1 MRDNISNILQRGNLT
16 PKERVLLMVQNN
28 IKKEREGKEILT
40 EADKHA
46 LIEGWTPK
54 DNNEVAEYNRFIN
67 GWIKAGFAELEAQTI
82 FLNTEIDYYR
92 TSHIGFSF
100 VFYPVYKVM
109 RESIKKLEQIKR
121 VDINE
126 ANRIVKLQREQK
138 LKDGIDFEYAVY
150 LLAFEL
156 LGEDYRKDLELLY
169 TDATTDHQY
178 LDQEETI
185 FNLLNGKDELTKEA
199 KEKLADLVAEIA
211 YNSYSKKYQLS
222 EYFAGIPTAEVA
234 RYFLFTKGVE
244 VKGKELSQ
252 NQQTDDEQCKT
263 HDTIQEA
270 TEQYA
275 KENNITIK
283 EILKQ
288 GFLKWIDD
296 GLFDS
301 YTPLALA
308 HTKSDDKTTY
318 NGETKHP
325 HSEIFKEWLKAKDQ
339 ARATLN
345 ELVKKG
351 ELKVELYK
359 TDEPKIKDPLHLKK
373 NIEMAGDLM
382 GIKTTPITGNPDE
395 VYQLSRRTAEKFITG
410 ESLYNLKGDY
420 KFIREQKD
428 FIDRYDPDLGIVYED
443 GNKQHLDSELLISQL
458 GKDGKPHFFS
468 FSYFA
473 LEKLKGAFE
482 TTQMIKESDQDGE
495 SVLEVKD
502 DRLAEGY
509 KQTRKDLI
517 KGYALLLSFKELFTR
532 LSKTY
537 EIDLTYKINDWIK
550 TIGGFIDS
558 HNDALK
564 MATGQAEQP
573 SGYLS
578 VSKWTAKLKDDLFID
593 KDKIE
598 PDDAQA
604 GAYFKEFEKVLG
616 EDF

>member
-1 MRDNISNILQRGNLT
+1 MKDNISNILKRGNLT

-54 DNNEVAEYNRFIN
+54 DNNEVAEYNRFNN

-82 FLNTEIDYYR
+82 FLNAEINYYR

-100 VFYPVYKVM
+100 LYYPAYKVM
-109 RESIKKLEQIKR
+109 RESIKRLEQIKR

-138 LKDGIDFEYAVY
+138 LKDGIDFEFAVY

-156 LGEDYRKDLELLY
+156 LREDYQKDLKTLY
-169 TDATTDHQY
+169 DEAPYEHQY
-178 LDQEETI
+178 LDQEEII
-185 FNLLNGKDELTKEA
+185 FNLFNGKDKLTKEA
-199 KEKLADLVAEIA
+199 KEKLAKLVAERA
-211 YNSYSKKYQLS
+211 YNPYAQKYQLS
-222 EYFAGIPTAEVA
+222 SYFAGIPTAEVA

-252 NQQTDDEQCKT
+252 NQQTDDEQYKT

-275 KENNITIK
+275 KDHKADIGEMIK
-283 EILKQ
+283 E
-288 GFLKWIDD
+288 GCLKWLDD
-296 GLFDS
+296 GLLIDAYS
-301 YTPLALA
+301 PLFNS
-308 HTKSDDKTTY
+308 KQKNTY
-318 NGETKHP
+318 NGDTKHP
-325 HSEIFKEWLKAKDQ
+325 HDEVFKEWLKSKDQ

-351 ELKVELYK
+351 ELKVEPYK

-373 NIEMAGDLM
+373 NIEMAGELM
-382 GIKTTPITGNPDE
+382 GIETATTDGNPDE
-395 VYQLSRRTAEKFITG
+395 AYQQSRRTADKFITG
-410 ESLYNLKGDY
+410 ESLYNFKGDY
-420 KFIREQKD
+420 KFIREQKNH
-428 FIDRYDPDLGIVYED
+428 IDKYEPDLGIVYED
-443 GNKQHLDSELLISQL
+443 GNKQHLDSELLISEM

-468 FSYFA
+468 FSHLA
-473 LEKLKGAFE
+473 LEKLKRAFE
-482 TTQMIKESDQDGE
+482 STQMIKVSDQDGE
-495 SVLEVKD
+495 SILEVKD

-537 EIDLTYKINDWIK
+537 EIDLTYKIDGWIE
-550 TIGGFIDS
+550 TISGFIDL
-558 HNDALK
+558 HNESLK
-564 MATGQAEQP
+564 LATGQAEQP

-578 VSKWTAKLKDDLFID
+578 VGKWTARLKDDLFID

-598 PDDAQA
+598 PDDEHTKP
-604 GAYFKEFEKVLG
+604 YFTEFTKVLG
-616 EDF
+616 GDF

>member
-1 MRDNISNILQRGNLT
+1 MKDNISNILKRGNLT

-46 LIEGWTPK
+46 LIEGWTPNN
-54 DNNEVAEYNRFIN
+54 NNEVAEYNRFNN

-82 FLNTEIDYYR
+82 FLNTEINYYR

-100 VFYPVYKVM
+100 LYYPAYKII
-109 RESIKKLEQIKR
+109 RESIERLEQIKR

-126 ANRIVKLQREQK
+126 ANRIIKLQREQK

-150 LLAFEL
+150 LLALEF
-156 LGEDYRKDLELLY
+156 LGEDYLKDLKLLY
-169 TDATTDHQY
+169 VQATTDHQY
-178 LDQEETI
+178 LDQEEII

-199 KEKLADLVAEIA
+199 KEKLAELVAERA
-211 YNSYSKKYQLS
+211 YNSFTKKYQLYH
-222 EYFAGIPTAEVA
+222 YFACIPLAEVA
-234 RYFLFTKGVE
+234 RYFLHTKGIE
-244 VKGKELSQ
+244 IKGKELSK
-252 NQQTDDEQCKT
+252 NQETDNDQSKT
-263 HDTIQEA
+263 HDNIQEA

-283 EILKQ
+283 EIIKQ
-288 GFLKWIDD
+288 GFLSWSDN
-296 GLFDS
+296 GLFDD

-308 HTKSDDKTTY
+308 HKRKEDKATY

-325 HSEIFKEWLKAKDQ
+325 HDEIFKEWLKAKDK

-351 ELKVELYK
+351 ELKVEQYK
-359 TDEPKIKDPLHLKK
+359 TDEPKTKDPLHLKK
-373 NIEMAGDLM
+373 NIEMAGELM
-382 GIKTTPITGNPDE
+382 GLDTNTTTDLDE
-395 VYQLSRRTAEKFITG
+395 VYRYSQQKADMFITG
-410 ESLYNLKGDY
+410 ESLYNFKGDY
-420 KFIREQKD
+420 RFIKEQKNY
-428 FIDRYDPDLGIVYED
+428 IDRYEPDLGIVYED
-443 GNKQHLDSELLISQL
+443 GSKQHLDSELLISEL

-468 FSYFA
+468 FSYLA
-473 LEKLKGAFE
+473 LEKLKRAFE
-482 TTQMIKESDQDGE
+482 STQMIKVSNQDGE
-495 SVLEVKD
+495 SILEVEN
-502 DRLAEGY
+502 DRLAEAY

-517 KGYALLLSFKELFTR
+517 KGYALLLSFKELFSR

-537 EIDLTYKINDWIK
+537 EIDLTYKINKWIE
-550 TIGGFIDS
+550 TISGFIDL
-558 HNDALK
+558 HNESLK
-564 MATGQAEQP
+564 LATGQAEQP

-578 VSKWTAKLKDDLFID
+578 VSKWTAKLKDDLIID

-598 PDDAQA
+598 PDDEQTKP
-604 GAYFKEFEKVLG
+604 YIQEFEKVLG